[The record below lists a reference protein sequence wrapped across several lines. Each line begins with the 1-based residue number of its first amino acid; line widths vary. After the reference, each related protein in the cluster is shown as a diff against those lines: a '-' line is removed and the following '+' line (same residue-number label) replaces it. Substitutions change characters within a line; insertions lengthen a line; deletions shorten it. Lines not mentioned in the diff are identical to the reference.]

1 MPEQL
6 PVVDSDGHI
15 VEPPAVWQEYAEPAF
30 RDLVI
35 QVRRRPRATSCG
47 SRDVPAPA

>member
-15 VEPPAVWQEYAEPAF
+15 VEPPVVWQEYAEAEY

-35 QVRRRPRATSCG
+35 QVRPTSVGDELWIEGRPRRA
-47 SRDVPAPA
+47 